1 MSICFLNDKYIDIQE
16 AKISPLDRGFLFG
29 DAIYEVI
36 IAVNKKPFELSAH
49 LTRLK
54 NNISSLKYSL
64 SDQFDLQETILE
76 VISRNK
82 FLNQVIYVQISRGT
96 DIVRDHIPSN
106 DLSPT
111 IFVSSHELKTD
122 FSPSSGEKAILLEDF
137 RWRKSQIKATSLLAN
152 VIYRSEAKN
161 QEVFET
167 ILFENGF
174 ITEGAVSNVFCCID
188 NKILTPPL
196 TENILPGVTR
206 KVILELIQDTSFEYE
221 ETKITVD
228 SFLSAEE
235 IWVTNST
242 KGVIPI
248 IELDGKKIGSGL
260 PGEKY
265 LQISKA
271 FISKLSG

>member
-1 MSICFLNDKYIDIQE
+1 MSICFLNDKFLDIQE

-36 IAVNKKPFELSAH
+36 IAVNKKPFELGAH

-54 NNISSLKYSL
+54 KNIFSLKYSL
-64 SDQFDLQETILE
+64 SNQIDLEEIILE

-96 DIVRDHIPSN
+96 DTVRDHIPSN
-106 DLSPT
+106 NLSPT
-111 IFVSSHELKTD
+111 IFVSSHELKTE
-122 FSPSSGEKAILLEDF
+122 FSQSSGEKAILLEDF

-152 VIYRSEAKN
+152 VIYRSEAKH

-188 NKILTPPL
+188 NKIITPPL

-206 KVILELIQDTSFEYE
+206 KVILELIQDTSLEYE
-221 ETKITVD
+221 ETKIPVD
-228 SFLSAEE
+228 SILSAEE

>member
-1 MSICFLNDKYIDIQE
+1 MSICFLNDKFLDIQE

-36 IAVNKKPFELSAH
+36 IAVNKKPFELGAH

-54 NNISSLKYSL
+54 KNIFSLKYSL
-64 SDQFDLQETILE
+64 SNQIDLEEIILE

-96 DIVRDHIPSN
+96 DTVRDHIPSN
-106 DLSPT
+106 NLSPT
-111 IFVSSHELKTD
+111 IFVSSHELKTE
-122 FSPSSGEKAILLEDF
+122 FSQSSGEKAILLEDF

-152 VIYRSEAKN
+152 VIYRSEAKH

-188 NKILTPPL
+188 NKIITPPL

-206 KVILELIQDTSFEYE
+206 KVILELIQDSSLEYE
-221 ETKITVD
+221 ETKIPVD
-228 SFLSAEE
+228 SILSAEE

>member
-1 MSICFLNDKYIDIQE
+1 MSICFLNDKYLDIQK

-36 IAVNKKPFELSAH
+36 IAINKKPFELGAH

-54 NNISSLKYSL
+54 KNISSLKYSL
-64 SDQFDLQETILE
+64 SDQIDLEEIILE

-82 FLNQVIYVQISRGT
+82 FLNQIIYVQISRGT
-96 DIVRDHIPSN
+96 DTIRDHIPSN
-106 DLSPT
+106 DLTPT

-152 VIYRSEAKN
+152 VIYRSEAKHR
-161 QEVFET
+161 EVFET

-188 NKILTPPL
+188 NKIFTPPL

-206 KVILELIQDTSFEYE
+206 KVILELIQDTSLEYE
-221 ETKITVD
+221 ETKIPID
-228 SFLSAEE
+228 SFLSAQE

-242 KGVIPI
+242 KGIIPI

-265 LQISKA
+265 HQICKA

>member
-1 MSICFLNDKYIDIQE
+1 MSICFLNDKYLDIQE

-36 IAVNKKPFELSAH
+36 IAVNKKPFELDAH

-54 NNISSLKYSL
+54 KNISSLKYSL
-64 SDQFDLQETILE
+64 SDQFDLEETILE

-106 DLSPT
+106 DLTPT
-111 IFVSSHELKTD
+111 IFISSHELKTD

-152 VIYRSEAKN
+152 VIYRSEAKH

-167 ILFENGF
+167 ILFENEF

-188 NKILTPPL
+188 NKIFTPPL

-271 FISKLSG
+271 FMSKLSD

>member
-1 MSICFLNDKYIDIQE
+1 MSICFLNNKFLDIQD

-36 IAVNKKPFELSAH
+36 IAVNKKPFELGAH

-54 NNISSLKYSL
+54 KNISYLKYAL
-64 SDQFDLQETILE
+64 SDQFDLEEIILE
-76 VISRNK
+76 VISKNK
-82 FLNQVIYVQISRGT
+82 SINQVIYVQISRGT
-96 DIVRDHIPSN
+96 DTVRDHIPTN
-106 DLSPT
+106 DLTPT

-152 VIYRSEAKN
+152 VIYRSEAKH

-248 IELDGKKIGSGL
+248 IELDGKKIGSGI

>member
-1 MSICFLNDKYIDIQE
+1 MSICFLNDKYLDIQE

-36 IAVNKKPFELSAH
+36 IAVNKKPFELDAH

-54 NNISSLKYSL
+54 KNISSLKYSL
-64 SDQFDLQETILE
+64 SDQFDLEETILE

-111 IFVSSHELKTD
+111 IFISSHELKTD
-122 FSPSSGEKAILLEDF
+122 FSTSTGEKAILLEDF

>member
-1 MSICFLNDKYIDIQE
+1 MSICFLNDKYLDIQE

-36 IAVNKKPFELSAH
+36 IAINKKPFELIAH

-54 NNISSLKYSL
+54 KNISSLKYSL
-64 SDQFDLQETILE
+64 SDQFDLEETILE

-96 DIVRDHIPSN
+96 DIVRDHIPSD
-106 DLSPT
+106 DLTPT

-152 VIYRSEAKN
+152 VIYRSEAKH
-161 QEVFET
+161 QEVFEA

-174 ITEGAVSNVFCCID
+174 ITECAVSNVFCCID

-206 KVILELIQDTSFEYE
+206 KVILELIQGTSFEYE

-228 SFLSAEE
+228 SFLAAEE

-271 FISKLSG
+271 FISRLYG

>member
-1 MSICFLNDKYIDIQE
+1 MSICFLNDKYLDIQE

-36 IAVNKKPFELSAH
+36 IAVNKKPFVLGAH
-49 LTRLK
+49 LTRLNK
-54 NNISSLKYSL
+54 NISSLRYSL
-64 SDQFDLQETILE
+64 SDQFDLEETILE

-106 DLSPT
+106 DLTPT

-221 ETKITVD
+221 ETKISVD

>member
-1 MSICFLNDKYIDIQE
+1 MSICFLNDNYLDIQE
-16 AKISPLDRGFLFG
+16 AKISPMDRGFLFG

-36 IAVNKKPFELSAH
+36 IAVNKKPFELDAH

-54 NNISSLKYSL
+54 KNIFSLKYLL
-64 SDQFDLQETILE
+64 SDEFDLEEIILE

-82 FLNQVIYVQISRGT
+82 FINQVIYVQISRGT
-96 DIVRDHIPSN
+96 DTVRDHIPSN
-106 DLSPT
+106 DLTPT

-122 FSPSSGEKAILLEDF
+122 FSLSSGEKAILLEDF

-152 VIYRSEAKN
+152 VIYRSEAKH

-206 KVILELIQDTSFEYE
+206 KVILELIQNTSFEYE

-228 SFLSAEE
+228 SFLSSEE

-260 PGEKY
+260 PSEKY

-271 FISKLSG
+271 FMGRLLG

>member
-1 MSICFLNDKYIDIQE
+1 MSICFLNDKFLDIKD

-36 IAVNKKPFELSAH
+36 IAVNKKPFELDAH
-49 LTRLK
+49 ITRLK
-54 NNISSLKYSL
+54 KNISSLKYSL
-64 SDQFDLQETILE
+64 SDQIDLEEIILE
-76 VISRNK
+76 IISRNK
-82 FLNQVIYVQISRGT
+82 FSKQVIYVQISRGT
-96 DIVRDHIPSN
+96 DSVRDHIPST
-106 DLSPT
+106 DLIPT
-111 IFVSSHELKTD
+111 IFVSSHELKTE

-152 VIYRSEAKN
+152 VIYRSEAK
-161 QEVFET
+161 QQGVFET

-174 ITEGAVSNVFCCID
+174 ITEGAVSNVFCCIE
-188 NKILTPPL
+188 NKIITPPL

-206 KVILELIQDTSFEYE
+206 KVILNLIQDTSLVYE
-221 ETKITVD
+221 ETKIPIDT
-228 SFLSAEE
+228 FLSAEE

-242 KGVIPI
+242 KGIIPI
-248 IELDGKKIGSGL
+248 IELDGIKIGSGF

-271 FISKLSG
+271 FINKLSG

>member
-1 MSICFLNDKYIDIQE
+1 MSICFLNDKFLDIQE

-36 IAVNKKPFELSAH
+36 IAVNKKPFELDAH

-54 NNISSLKYSL
+54 KNIFSLKYSL
-64 SDQFDLQETILE
+64 SNQIDLEEIILE

-96 DIVRDHIPSN
+96 DTVRDHIPRN
-106 DLSPT
+106 NLSPT
-111 IFVSSHELKTD
+111 IFVSSHELKTE
-122 FSPSSGEKAILLEDF
+122 FSQSSGEKAILLEDF

-152 VIYRSEAKN
+152 VIYRSEAKH

-167 ILFENGF
+167 ILFEDGF
-174 ITEGAVSNVFCCID
+174 ITEGAVSNVFCTIE
-188 NKILTPPL
+188 NKIITPPL

-206 KVILELIQDTSFEYE
+206 KVILELIQDTSLEYE
-221 ETKITVD
+221 ETKIPVD
-228 SFLSAEE
+228 SILSAEE

-242 KGVIPI
+242 KGIIPI

-271 FISKLSG
+271 FINKLSG

>member
-1 MSICFLNDKYIDIQE
+1 MSICFLNDIYLDLQE

-36 IAVNKKPFELSAH
+36 IAVNKKPFELGAH

-54 NNISSLKYSL
+54 KNISSLKYSL
-64 SDQFDLQETILE
+64 PDQFDLEETILE

-137 RWRKSQIKATSLLAN
+137 RWRKSQIKSTSLLAN
-152 VIYRSEAKN
+152 VIYKSEAKN

-188 NKILTPPL
+188 NRILTPPL

-221 ETKITVD
+221 ETRITVD

>member
-1 MSICFLNDKYIDIQE
+1 MSICFLNDKYLDLQE

-36 IAVNKKPFELSAH
+36 IAVNKKPFELGAH

-54 NNISSLKYSL
+54 KNISSLKYSL
-64 SDQFDLQETILE
+64 SDQFDLEETILE

-96 DIVRDHIPSN
+96 DIVRDHTPSN

-137 RWRKSQIKATSLLAN
+137 RWRKGQIKATSLLAN

-206 KVILELIQDTSFEYE
+206 KVILELIQDMSFEYE

>member
-1 MSICFLNDKYIDIQE
+1 MSICFLNDKYLDIQE

-36 IAVNKKPFELSAH
+36 IAVNKKPFELDAN

-54 NNISSLKYSL
+54 KNISSLRYSL
-64 SDQFDLQETILE
+64 SDQFDLEEIILE
-76 VISRNK
+76 LISRNK
-82 FLNQVIYVQISRGT
+82 FINQVIYVQISRGT

-106 DLSPT
+106 DLIPT
-111 IFVSSHELKTD
+111 VFVSSHELKTE

-152 VIYRSEAKN
+152 VIYRSEAKH

-174 ITEGAVSNVFCCID
+174 ITEGAVSNVFCCIN
-188 NKILTPPL
+188 NKIITPPL

-206 KVILELIQDTSFEYE
+206 KVILELIQNTSLEYE
-221 ETKITVD
+221 EIKIPVD
-228 SFLSAEE
+228 SFLSSEE

-242 KGVIPI
+242 KGIIPI

-271 FISKLSG
+271 FINKISG

>member
-1 MSICFLNDKYIDIQE
+1 MSICFLNDKYLDIQE

-36 IAVNKKPFELSAH
+36 IAVNKKPFEHDAH

-54 NNISSLKYSL
+54 KNISSLRYSL
-64 SDQFDLQETILE
+64 SDQFDLEEIILE

-82 FLNQVIYVQISRGT
+82 FINQVIYVQISRGT
-96 DIVRDHIPSN
+96 DLVRDHIPSN
-106 DLSPT
+106 DLIPT
-111 IFVSSHELKTD
+111 IFVSSHELKTE

-152 VIYRSEAKN
+152 VIYRSEAKH

-174 ITEGAVSNVFCCID
+174 ITEGAVSNVFCCIN
-188 NKILTPPL
+188 NKIITPPL

-206 KVILELIQDTSFEYE
+206 KVILELIQNTSLEYE
-221 ETKITVD
+221 EIKIPVD

-242 KGVIPI
+242 KGIIPI

-271 FISKLSG
+271 FINKISG

>member
-1 MSICFLNDKYIDIQE
+1 MSICFLNDKYLDIQE

-36 IAVNKKPFELSAH
+36 IAVNKKPFELDAH

-54 NNISSLKYSL
+54 KNISSLRYSL
-64 SDQFDLQETILE
+64 SDQLDLEEIILE

-82 FLNQVIYVQISRGT
+82 FINQVIYVQISRGT

-106 DLSPT
+106 DLIPT
-111 IFVSSHELKTD
+111 IFVSSHELKTE

-137 RWRKSQIKATSLLAN
+137 RWRKSQIKANSLLAN
-152 VIYRSEAKN
+152 VIYRSEAKH

-174 ITEGAVSNVFCCID
+174 ITEGAVSNVFCCIN
-188 NKILTPPL
+188 NKIITPPL

-206 KVILELIQDTSFEYE
+206 KVILELIQNTSLEYE
-221 ETKITVD
+221 EIKIPVD

-242 KGVIPI
+242 KGIIPI

-271 FISKLSG
+271 FINKISG

>member
-1 MSICFLNDKYIDIQE
+1 MSICFLNDKYLDLQE

-36 IAVNKKPFELSAH
+36 IAVNKKPFELGAH

-54 NNISSLKYSL
+54 KNISSLKYSL
-64 SDQFDLQETILE
+64 SDQFDLEEIILE

-96 DIVRDHIPSN
+96 DSIRDHIPSN

-111 IFVSSHELKTD
+111 IFVSSHEMKTD
-122 FSPSSGEKAILLEDF
+122 FSPSSGKKAILLEDF

-188 NKILTPPL
+188 NKIFTPPL

-206 KVILELIQDTSFEYE
+206 KVILELIQETSFEYE
-221 ETKITVD
+221 ETKIPVD

-265 LQISKA
+265 LHISKA

>member
-1 MSICFLNDKYIDIQE
+1 MSICFLNDKYLDLQE

-36 IAVNKKPFELSAH
+36 IAVNKKPFELGAH

-54 NNISSLKYSL
+54 KNISSLKYSL
-64 SDQFDLQETILE
+64 SDQFDLEETILE

-152 VIYRSEAKN
+152 VIYRSEAKH
-161 QEVFET
+161 QKVFET

-174 ITEGAVSNVFCCID
+174 ITEGAVTNVFCCID

-206 KVILELIQDTSFEYE
+206 KVILELIQETSFEYE
-221 ETKITVD
+221 ETKIPVD

-271 FISKLSG
+271 FISKFSG

>member
-1 MSICFLNDKYIDIQE
+1 MCIR
-16 AKISPLDRGFLFG
+16 DR
-29 DAIYEVI
+29 E
-36 IAVNKKPFELSAH
+36 
-49 LTRLK
+49 
-54 NNISSLKYSL
+54 
-64 SDQFDLQETILE
+64 ETILE

-152 VIYRSEAKN
+152 VIYRSEAKH
-161 QEVFET
+161 QDVFET

-221 ETKITVD
+221 ETKICLLYTSPSPRD
-228 SFLSAEE
+228 RTRSRMPSSA
-235 IWVTNST
+235 
-242 KGVIPI
+242 
-248 IELDGKKIGSGL
+248 
-260 PGEKY
+260 
-265 LQISKA
+265 
-271 FISKLSG
+271 

>member
-1 MSICFLNDKYIDIQE
+1 MSICFLNDKYLDIQE

-36 IAVNKKPFELSAH
+36 IAINKKPFELIAH

-54 NNISSLKYSL
+54 KNISSLKYSL
-64 SDQFDLQETILE
+64 SDQFDLEETILE
-76 VISRNK
+76 VISRNE

-152 VIYRSEAKN
+152 VIYRSEAKH
-161 QEVFET
+161 QEVFEA

-174 ITEGAVSNVFCCID
+174 ITECAVSNVFCCID
-188 NKILTPPL
+188 NKIFTPPL

-206 KVILELIQDTSFEYE
+206 KVILELIQETSFEYE
-221 ETKITVD
+221 ETKIPVD

-260 PGEKY
+260 PGKKY

-271 FISKLSG
+271 FVSKLSG

>member
-1 MSICFLNDKYIDIQE
+1 MSICFLNDNYLDIQE
-16 AKISPLDRGFLFG
+16 AKISPMDRGFLFG

-36 IAVNKKPFELSAH
+36 IAVNKKPFELDAH

-54 NNISSLKYSL
+54 KNIFSLKYLL
-64 SDQFDLQETILE
+64 SDEFDLEEIILE

-82 FLNQVIYVQISRGT
+82 FINQVIYVQISRGT
-96 DIVRDHIPSN
+96 DTVRDHIPSN
-106 DLSPT
+106 DLTPT

-122 FSPSSGEKAILLEDF
+122 FSLSSGEKAILLEDF

-152 VIYRSEAKN
+152 VIYRSEAKD

-174 ITEGAVSNVFCCID
+174 ITEGAVSNVFCCTD
-188 NKILTPPL
+188 NKIITPPL
-196 TENILPGVTR
+196 AENILPGVTR
-206 KVILELIQDTSFEYE
+206 KVILELIQDTSLEYE
-221 ETKITVD
+221 ETKIPMD

-242 KGVIPI
+242 KGIVPI

-265 LQISKA
+265 LQIFKA

>member
-152 VIYRSEAKN
+152 VIYRSEAKD

-167 ILFENGF
+167 ILFEDGF

-206 KVILELIQDTSFEYE
+206 KVILDLIQDTSFEYQ
-221 ETKITVD
+221 ETKISVD

>member
-1 MSICFLNDKYIDIQE
+1 MSICFLNDKYLDIQE

-36 IAVNKKPFELSAH
+36 IAVNKKPFELDAH

-54 NNISSLKYSL
+54 KNISSLKYSL
-64 SDQFDLQETILE
+64 SDQFDLEETILE

-106 DLSPT
+106 DLTPT
-111 IFVSSHELKTD
+111 IFISSHELKTD
-122 FSPSSGEKAILLEDF
+122 FSTSSGEKAILLEDF

-152 VIYRSEAKN
+152 VIYRSEAKH

-188 NKILTPPL
+188 NKIFTPPL

-206 KVILELIQDTSFEYE
+206 KVILELIQDTSFKYE

-242 KGVIPI
+242 KGIIPI

>member
-1 MSICFLNDKYIDIQE
+1 MSICFLNDKYLDIQE

-36 IAVNKKPFELSAH
+36 IAVNKKPFELGAH

-54 NNISSLKYSL
+54 KNISSLRYSL
-64 SDQFDLQETILE
+64 SDQFDLEEIILE

-82 FLNQVIYVQISRGT
+82 FINQVIYVQISRGT
-96 DIVRDHIPSN
+96 DIVRDHIPSD
-106 DLSPT
+106 DLIPT
-111 IFVSSHELKTD
+111 IFVSSHELKTE

-152 VIYRSEAKN
+152 VIYRSEAKH

-174 ITEGAVSNVFCCID
+174 ITEGAVSNVFCCIN
-188 NKILTPPL
+188 NKIITPPL

-206 KVILELIQDTSFEYE
+206 KVILELIQNTSLEYE
-221 ETKITVD
+221 EIKIPVD

-242 KGVIPI
+242 KGIIPI

-271 FISKLSG
+271 FINKISG

>member
-1 MSICFLNDKYIDIQE
+1 MSICFLNDKYLDIQE

-36 IAVNKKPFELSAH
+36 IAVNKKPFELDAH

-54 NNISSLKYSL
+54 KNISSLKYSL
-64 SDQFDLQETILE
+64 SDQFDLEETILE

-106 DLSPT
+106 DLTPT
-111 IFVSSHELKTD
+111 IFISSHELKTD
-122 FSPSSGEKAILLEDF
+122 FSTSSGEKAILLEDF

-152 VIYRSEAKN
+152 VIYRSQAKH

-206 KVILELIQDTSFEYE
+206 KVILELIQDTSFKYE

>member
-1 MSICFLNDKYIDIQE
+1 MSICFLNDKYLDLQE

-36 IAVNKKPFELSAH
+36 IAVNKKPFELGAH

-54 NNISSLKYSL
+54 KNISSLKYSL
-64 SDQFDLQETILE
+64 SDQFDLEETILE

-106 DLSPT
+106 DLTPT

-152 VIYRSEAKN
+152 VIYRSEAKH
-161 QEVFET
+161 QEVFEA

-174 ITEGAVSNVFCCID
+174 ITEGAVSNVFCCIN

-206 KVILELIQDTSFEYE
+206 KVILELIQGTSFEYE

-228 SFLSAEE
+228 SFLAAEE

-271 FISKLSG
+271 FISRLYG

>member
-1 MSICFLNDKYIDIQE
+1 MSICFLNDKYLDIQE

-36 IAVNKKPFELSAH
+36 IAVNKKPFELDAH

-54 NNISSLKYSL
+54 KNISSLGYSL
-64 SDQFDLQETILE
+64 SDQFDLEEIILE

-82 FLNQVIYVQISRGT
+82 FINQVIYVQISRGT

-106 DLSPT
+106 DLIPT
-111 IFVSSHELKTD
+111 IFVSSHELKTE

-152 VIYRSEAKN
+152 VIYRSEAKHR
-161 QEVFET
+161 EVFET

-174 ITEGAVSNVFCCID
+174 ITEGAVSNVFCCIN
-188 NKILTPPL
+188 NKIITPPL

-206 KVILELIQDTSFEYE
+206 KVILELIQNTSLEYE
-221 ETKITVD
+221 EIKIPVD
-228 SFLSAEE
+228 SFLSADE

-242 KGVIPI
+242 KGIIPI

-271 FISKLSG
+271 FINKISG

>member
-1 MSICFLNDKYIDIQE
+1 MSICFLNDKYLDIQK

-36 IAVNKKPFELSAH
+36 IAINKKPFELGAH

-54 NNISSLKYSL
+54 KNISSLKYSL
-64 SDQFDLQETILE
+64 SDQIDLEEIIQE

-82 FLNQVIYVQISRGT
+82 FLNQIIYVQISRGT
-96 DIVRDHIPSN
+96 DTIRDHIPSN
-106 DLSPT
+106 DLTPT

-152 VIYRSEAKN
+152 VIYRSEAKHR
-161 QEVFET
+161 EVFET

-188 NKILTPPL
+188 NKIFTPPL

-206 KVILELIQDTSFEYE
+206 KVILELIQDTSLEYE
-221 ETKITVD
+221 ETKIPVD
-228 SFLSAEE
+228 SFLSAQE

-248 IELDGKKIGSGL
+248 IDLDGKKIGSGL
-260 PGEKY
+260 PGAKY

-271 FISKLSG
+271 FINKLSG

>member
-1 MSICFLNDKYIDIQE
+1 MSICFLNNKFLDIQD

-36 IAVNKKPFELSAH
+36 IAVNKKPFELDAH
-49 LTRLK
+49 LNRLQK
-54 NNISSLKYSL
+54 NISSLKYSL
-64 SDQFDLQETILE
+64 SDQFDLEKIILE
-76 VISRNK
+76 VISKNK
-82 FLNQVIYVQISRGT
+82 FINQVIYVQISRGT
-96 DIVRDHIPSN
+96 DTIRDHIPSN
-106 DLSPT
+106 DLTPT

-122 FSPSSGEKAILLEDF
+122 FSSSSGEKAILLEDF
-137 RWRKSQIKATSLLAN
+137 RWRKSEIKATSLLAN
-152 VIYRSEAKN
+152 VIYRSEAKH
-161 QEVFET
+161 QKVFET

-188 NKILTPPL
+188 NKIVTPPL

-206 KVILELIQDTSFEYE
+206 KVILELIQDTSLEFEE
-221 ETKITVD
+221 KKIPVD
-228 SFLSAEE
+228 SILSAKE

-242 KGVIPI
+242 KGIIPI

-265 LQISKA
+265 FHISKA
-271 FISKLSG
+271 FINKLKG

>member
-1 MSICFLNDKYIDIQE
+1 MSICFLNDKYLDLQE

-36 IAVNKKPFELSAH
+36 IAVNKKPFELGAH

-54 NNISSLKYSL
+54 KNISSLKYSL
-64 SDQFDLQETILE
+64 PDQLDLEEIILE

-82 FLNQVIYVQISRGT
+82 FINQVIYVQISRGT

-106 DLSPT
+106 DLIPT
-111 IFVSSHELKTD
+111 IFVSSHELKTE

-152 VIYRSEAKN
+152 VIYRSEAKHR
-161 QEVFET
+161 EVFET

-174 ITEGAVSNVFCCID
+174 ITEGAVSNVFCCIN
-188 NKILTPPL
+188 NKIITPPL

-206 KVILELIQDTSFEYE
+206 KVILELIQNTSLEYE
-221 ETKITVD
+221 EIKIPVD

-242 KGVIPI
+242 KGIIPI

-271 FISKLSG
+271 FINKISG

>member
-1 MSICFLNDKYIDIQE
+1 MSICFLNDKYLDIQK

-36 IAVNKKPFELSAH
+36 IAINKKPFELGAH

-54 NNISSLKYSL
+54 KNISSLKYSL
-64 SDQFDLQETILE
+64 SDQIDLEEIIQE

-82 FLNQVIYVQISRGT
+82 FLNQIIYVQISRGT
-96 DIVRDHIPSN
+96 DTIRDHIPSN
-106 DLSPT
+106 DLTPT

-152 VIYRSEAKN
+152 VIYRSEAKH

-174 ITEGAVSNVFCCID
+174 ITEGAVSNIFCCIG
-188 NKILTPPL
+188 NKIITPPL
-196 TENILPGVTR
+196 TENILPGITR
-206 KVILELIQDTSFEYE
+206 KVILELIQDTSLEYE
-221 ETKITVD
+221 ETKIPVD

-248 IELDGKKIGSGL
+248 IELEGKKIGSGL

-271 FISKLSG
+271 FIKKLSG